1 MDLNKLIEEIFELK
15 QNKEKL
21 TKQLDKLKEEGTEID
36 KLIDN
41 KQSELL
47 KEMKEINTK
56 EITSDNGNI
65 IATLFKRENDGYK
78 SDAEV
83 LKYLKEH
90 YSGKFIKSKI
100 TESLDKVNLK
110 KAVKDDENL
119 AKGLEGFIEKT
130 ISEYVVVTD
139 KENHKLMLEHIEKG
153 K

>member
-1 MDLNKLIEEIFELK
+1 MDLNKLMEEIFELK

-21 TKQLDKLKEEGTEID
+21 TKQIDKLKEEVTETD

-65 IATLFKRENDGYK
+65 IATLFKRENVSYK

-83 LKYLKEH
+83 LKYLKEN

-100 TESLDKVNLK
+100 TESLDKTNLK
-110 KAVKDDENL
+110 KAIKDDEKL